1 MDKVHC
7 LKKLYTKVTGKE
19 ITDPN
24 VDTICEVLHLLA
36 DDIDITNKEDITT
49 EFATPILNTDKY
61 SGTCSVG
68 VLKSGATYQV
78 NVNCNV
84 TGVAAG
90 STLGKVATITFP
102 EDIRSFST
110 RYEVAYCSMT
120 RTGVVTYQVINV
132 ALVHTYGEATAELQI
147 LTDGLLAIDDNL
159 IFGCQFIFIA

>member
-19 ITDPN
+19 ITDPD

-49 EFATPILNTDKY
+49 EFTTPVLNTDKY
-61 SGTCSVG
+61 SGTCTVG

-78 NVNCNV
+78 
-84 TGVAAG
+84 
-90 STLGKVATITFP
+90 I
-102 EDIRSFST
+102 D
-110 RYEVAYCSMT
+110 
-120 RTGVVTYQVINV
+120 V